1 MIQVTRLN
9 GSKLTINA
17 LLIELIEETPDTL
30 ISMTTGKKMVI
41 LESAA
46 VLVDRIIDYQRA
58 IGLTAASVKSA
69 ATEE

>member
-9 GSKLTINA
+9 GSKLVINA

-30 ISMTTGKKMVI
+30 ITMTTGKKMVI
-41 LESAA
+41 QESAE
-46 VLVDRIIDYQRA
+46 VLVGRIVDYQRA
-58 IGLTAASVKSA
+58 IGLTAAFVKGA